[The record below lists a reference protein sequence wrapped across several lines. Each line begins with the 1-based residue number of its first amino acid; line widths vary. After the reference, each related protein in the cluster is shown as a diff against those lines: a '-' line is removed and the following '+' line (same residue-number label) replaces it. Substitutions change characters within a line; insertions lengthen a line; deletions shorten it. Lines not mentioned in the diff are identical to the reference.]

1 MDPDTLIQSIYAYKC
16 ALWGCDGLKHLHDQ
30 CSQPSGGPAGP
41 RRGTAKSPGR
51 DGTASC
57 SPSRPPS
64 EQDGRL
70 WVGRRALQGET
81 C

>member
-1 MDPDTLIQSIYAYKC
+1 MVDCVK
-16 ALWGCDGLKHLHDQ
+16 LKERKDLRKKQ
-30 CSQPSGGPAGP
+30 WSQPSG
-41 RRGTAKSPGR
+41 GTAKSPGR

-64 EQDGRL
+64 RQDGRL